1 MQKGPS
7 ILSFLAVILVSFMSF
22 TNASSYIPVPESPSS
37 SGGGGTIPIINIEIT
52 YQGDNYEMGTT
63 RLKFEFEEQLYA
75 LQLRKINED
84 YVLFLV
90 MTLDMNNPDDITA
103 FTIDDS
109 FNLSINETREID
121 IDKDGTKNIFLQLND
136 ITPIGESGSVN
147 SADFFIKRITIS
159 EIIEDN
165 ESFKDKVENK
175 DKQFDEDEKWQ
186 DESFEDKIIEKN
198 LANSSVENSKIIV
211 LSNKSLNLK
220 DNKNL
225 FEKFYDWLSNIF

>member
-1 MQKGPS
+1 
-7 ILSFLAVILVSFMSF
+7 
-22 TNASSYIPVPESPSS
+22 
-37 SGGGGTIPIINIEIT
+37 
-52 YQGDNYEMGTT
+52 MGTT